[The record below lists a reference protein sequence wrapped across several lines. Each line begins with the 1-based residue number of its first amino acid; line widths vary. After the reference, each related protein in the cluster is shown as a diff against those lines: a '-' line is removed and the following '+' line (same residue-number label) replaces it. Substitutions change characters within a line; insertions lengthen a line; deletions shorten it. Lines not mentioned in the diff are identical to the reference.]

1 MVGKRSFHAFGNFLW
16 YSEKKSKAILALARI
31 KVRADQ
37 HEDCDCTAK

>member
-1 MVGKRSFHAFGNFLW
+1 MVGKRSFHASGNFLW
-16 YSEKKSKAILALARI
+16 YSEKKEKRLWRFARI

>member
-1 MVGKRSFHAFGNFLW
+1 MHSPFSYGIVKKTKRA
-16 YSEKKSKAILALARI
+16 YLALGRI